1 MCPDSRREAGPARGL
16 NFPQYRGRAYI
27 LPSHEPARMS
37 ATATAQGDWEGIRY
51 VFYVTA
57 GWLTVTALAVAF
69 LMLVVPSM
77 I

>member
-1 MCPDSRREAGPARGL
+1 
-16 NFPQYRGRAYI
+16 
-27 LPSHEPARMS
+27 MS
-37 ATATAQGDWEGIRY
+37 ATATAQEDWEGIRY

-57 GWLTVTALAVAF
+57 GWLTATALAVAF